1 MIVADV
7 MTTDVV
13 KVRPSMPLKEVA
25 EVLIARGIS
34 GVPVVDAEGRVLGVV
49 SETDILAKEQ
59 GAVERAGLLHRLL
72 SPDTRSEQAKVE
84 ATTAAEAMTSPPV
97 TTTPHATIAEAAA
110 TMLEHCVNRL
120 PVVDGPSLRGI
131 VTRADLVR
139 AFIRPD
145 AEIAHQVQDEVLRRR
160 LWIKPEDV
168 QVSVERGSVRLQGHV
183 ESDKVARKVESLVR
197 DLPGVVE
204 VDSYLRTG

>member
-7 MTTDVV
+7 MTTEVV
-13 KVRPSMPLKEVA
+13 KVRPSLPLKEVA
-25 EVLIARGIS
+25 EVLIAGGIS
-34 GVPVVDAEGRVLGVV
+34 GVPVVDAEGRVLGIV

-59 GAVERAGLLHRLL
+59 GTIERAGRLHRLL

-84 ATTAAEAMTSPPV
+84 ATTAGEAMTSPAV
-97 TTTPHATIAEAAA
+97 TIAPHATVAEAAA
-110 TMLEHCVNRL
+110 TMLERCVNRL
-120 PVVDGPSLRGI
+120 PVVDGPQLRGI

-168 QVSVERGSVRLQGHV
+168 RVSVEQGSVRLQGHV
-183 ESDKVARKVESLVR
+183 ESKKVARKVESLVR
-197 DLPGVVE
+197 ELPGVVE
-204 VDSYLRTG
+204 VDSYLRVG

>member
-13 KVRPSMPLKEVA
+13 KVQPSMPLKEVA
-25 EVLIARGIS
+25 ELLLSRGIS

-59 GAVERAGLLHRLL
+59 GSVDPRSLLHRLL
-72 SPDTRSEQAKVE
+72 SPGARAEQAKLD
-84 ATTAAEAMTSPPV
+84 ATTAAQAMTSPAV
-97 TTTPHATIAEAAA
+97 TIPPHATVAEAAA
-110 TMLEHCVNRL
+110 KMLEHCVNRL
-120 PVVDGPSLRGI
+120 PVIDGPSLRGI

-160 LWIKPEDV
+160 LWIKAEDV

-183 ESDKVARKVESLVR
+183 QSEKVARKVESLVR
-197 DLPGVVE
+197 DLPGVVD

>member
-25 EVLIARGIS
+25 EVLISRGIS
-34 GVPVVDAEGRVLGVV
+34 GVPVVDGEGHVVGVV

-59 GAVERAGLLHRLL
+59 GAIERAGLLHRLL

-97 TTTPHATIAEAAA
+97 TTTPHATVAEAAA
-110 TMLEHCVNRL
+110 KMLEHCVNRL

-145 AEIAHQVQDEVLRRR
+145 VEIAHQVQDEVLRRK

-168 QVSVERGSVRLQGHV
+168 QVSVERGSVRLQGRV
-183 ESDKVARKVESLVR
+183 ESTKVARKVESLVR

-204 VDSYLRTG
+204 VDSYLRVV

>member
-1 MIVADV
+1 
-7 MTTDVV
+7 
-13 KVRPSMPLKEVA
+13 
-25 EVLIARGIS
+25 
-34 GVPVVDAEGRVLGVV
+34 
-49 SETDILAKEQ
+49 
-59 GAVERAGLLHRLL
+59 
-72 SPDTRSEQAKVE
+72 
-84 ATTAAEAMTSPPV
+84 MTSPAV
-97 TTTPHATIAEAAA
+97 TIAPHATVAEAAA

-120 PVVDGPSLRGI
+120 PVVDGPALRGI

-145 AEIAHQVQDEVLRRR
+145 AEIAHQIQDEVLRRK
-160 LWIKPEDV
+160 LWIKAEDV

-183 ESDKVARKVESLVR
+183 QSDKVARRVESLVR

>member
-7 MTTDVV
+7 MTTEVV
-13 KVRPSMPLKEVA
+13 RVRPSVPLKEVA
-25 EVLIARGIS
+25 EILIARGIS
-34 GVPVVDAEGRVLGVV
+34 GVPVVDGDGRVLGVV

-59 GAVERAGLLHRLL
+59 GAIERGGLLHRLL

-84 ATTAAEAMTSPPV
+84 ATTAAQAMTAPAVTIPPS
-97 TTTPHATIAEAAA
+97 ATVAEAAA
-110 TMLEHCVNRL
+110 AMLEHCVNRL
-120 PVVDGPSLRGI
+120 PVVDGRQLRGI

-145 AEIAHQVQDEVLRRR
+145 AEIERQIQDELLRRR
-160 LWIKPEDV
+160 LWIKPQDV
-168 QVSVERGSVRLQGHV
+168 QVSVEQGSVRLQGHV
-183 ESDKVARKVESLVR
+183 ESDKLAQRVETLVR

-204 VDSYLRTG
+204 VDSYLRVG

>member
-25 EVLIARGIS
+25 EILISRGIS

-59 GAVERAGLLHRLL
+59 GAIDRAGLLHRLL

-84 ATTAAEAMTSPPV
+84 ATTAGEAMTSPAV
-97 TTTPHATIAEAAA
+97 TTRPSATIAEAAA

-145 AEIAHQVQDEVLRRR
+145 AEIAHQVQDEVLRRK

-168 QVSVERGSVRLQGHV
+168 QISVERGSVRLQGHV
-183 ESDKVARKVESLVR
+183 ESEKVARRVESLVR
-197 DLPGVVE
+197 GLPGVVE

>member
-7 MTTDVV
+7 MTTNVV
-13 KVRPSMPLKEVA
+13 TVRPSTPLKEVA
-25 EVLIARGIS
+25 EILISRGIS

-49 SETDILAKEQ
+49 SETDILAKER
-59 GAVERAGLLHRLL
+59 GVIEHARLLHRLL

-84 ATTAAEAMTSPPV
+84 ATTASQAMTSPAV
-97 TTTPHATIAEAAA
+97 TTTPHATVAEAAA
-110 TMLEHCVNRL
+110 RMLEHCVNRL
-120 PVVDGPSLRGI
+120 PVVDGPRLRGI

-145 AEIAHQVQDEVLRRR
+145 AEIARQIQDEVLRRK

-183 ESDKVARKVESLVR
+183 PSEKVARKVASLVR

-204 VDSYLRTG
+204 VDSYLRIG

>member
-7 MTTDVV
+7 MTTEVV
-13 KVRPSMPLKEVA
+13 RVRPSVPLKEVA
-25 EVLIARGIS
+25 EILIARGIS
-34 GVPVVDAEGRVLGVV
+34 GVPVVDGDGRVLGVV

-59 GAVERAGLLHRLL
+59 GAIERGGLLHRLL

-84 ATTAAEAMTSPPV
+84 ATTAAQAMTAPAVTIPPS
-97 TTTPHATIAEAAA
+97 ATVAEAAA
-110 TMLEHCVNRL
+110 AMLEHCVNRL
-120 PVVDGPSLRGI
+120 PVVDGRQLRGI

-145 AEIAHQVQDEVLRRR
+145 AEIERQIEDELLRRR
-160 LWIKPEDV
+160 LWIKPQDV
-168 QVSVERGSVRLQGHV
+168 QVSVEQGSVRLQGHV
-183 ESDKVARKVESLVR
+183 ESDKLAQRVETLVR

-204 VDSYLRTG
+204 VDSYLRVG

>member
-1 MIVADV
+1 MIVDDV

-59 GAVERAGLLHRLL
+59 GTIEHGLLHRLL

-84 ATTAAEAMTSPPV
+84 ATTAAEAMTSPAV
-97 TTTPHATIAEAAA
+97 TIPPSATIAEAAA
-110 TMLEHCVNRL
+110 RMLEHCVNRL
-120 PVVDGPSLRGI
+120 PVIDGPSLRGI

-145 AEIAHQVQDEVLRRR
+145 AEIAHQVQDEVLRRK
-160 LWIKPEDV
+160 LWIKSEDV

-183 ESDKVARKVESLVR
+183 QSEKVARKVESLVR

-204 VDSYLRTG
+204 VDSYLRVG